1 MSEGK
6 PAVYTW
12 TVTTGYGNSRFTVE
26 ACASRVEATGHMV
39 LYGPDREPVFTA
51 EPGQGC
57 TVQRRPRAEAP
68 PGEPAATNP
77 AGDRVTAP
85 GTPAPAPVGFA
96 EFEESWANACADAW
110 DDGQRRPAVLLP
122 DFMWP
127 GIASMINPVTREPV
141 TVMRVRT
148 FPVQNGP
155 GDVDHWT
162 SETVER
168 VTHTATGKSAE
179 APTRDA
185 AIGKLVRGLVE
196 DGDISMNAARRI
208 HGLEPV
214 CMPEASQ
221 PGAGLLMKARQPAA
235 CCGEGLACS
244 NCA

>member
-1 MSEGK
+1 LSEGK
-6 PAVYTW
+6 PPVYTW
-12 TVTTGYGNSRFTVE
+12 TVTTGHGNSSFTVE
-26 ACASRVEATGHMV
+26 ACASRIEATGHMV

-57 TVQRRPRAEAP
+57 TVQRRARAEVP

-96 EFEESWANACADAW
+96 
-110 DDGQRRPAVLLP
+110 
-122 DFMWP
+122 
-127 GIASMINPVTREPV
+127 ASMINPVTREPV
-141 TVMRVRT
+141 TVRT
-148 FPVQNGP
+148 FAEQNGP

-185 AIGKLVRGLVE
+185 AIGKLVRMLVE
-196 DGDISMNAARRI
+196 DGDISLA
-208 HGLEPV
+208 PV
-214 CMPEASQ
+214 DMPEAGQ
-221 PGAGLLMKARQPAA
+221 PGAGLFLKVRQPAA
-235 CCGEGLACS
+235 CCGEGSACS